1 MIDSSEALR
10 SPVIAARRG
19 PRNAPWVE
27 RSTRAGA
34 VGKSIILVLV
44 TLAVVF
50 PFVSLLSTSF
60 ASDRDVLRGGG
71 LVLIPLHP
79 TLNAYRSIFRQG
91 VVTHAMLVSV
101 GITVVG
107 TLLSL
112 SMTTAMAYG
121 LSRRVRGSR
130 VILLIALLTLL
141 FVPGIIPSYLI
152 VKQLGM
158 LNSYASL
165 IIPVAV
171 SAFNLVVLRQFFMEI
186 PKELLDSA
194 RIDGAGDLRI
204 LLRIVLPLSK
214 PAIAVVSLFY
224 AVGYWN
230 AFFYALLYLNETS
243 SWPLQLIVRFYAL
256 QGTSVTGGTVTDT
269 APLVSQSFETAVVV
283 VATVPIL
290 VVYPFL
296 QRYFTKGVLT
306 GAIKG

>member
-1 MIDSSEALR
+1 MIDPATAIRGR
-10 SPVIAARRG
+10 STG
-19 PRNAPWVE
+19 PAPWLE
-27 RSTRAGA
+27 PPTLAGRITKT
-34 VGKSIILVLV
+34 VVLILV
-44 TLAVVF
+44 TLAVIG
-50 PFVSLLSTSF
+50 PFVSLVSTSF
-60 ASDRDVLRGGG
+60 ASDRDVLSGGG
-71 LVLIPLHP
+71 LVLFPLHP
-79 TLNAYRSIFRQG
+79 SLNAYQSIFRQG

-107 TLLSL
+107 TIVSLSL
-112 SMTTAMAYG
+112 TTAMAYG

-130 VILLIALLTLL
+130 AMLLIALFTLL

-158 LNSYASL
+158 LNTYASL
-165 IIPVAV
+165 IVPVAI

-186 PKELLDSA
+186 PRELIDSA

-204 LLRIVLPLSK
+204 LLSLVLPLSK

-230 AFFYALLYLNETS
+230 AFFYALLYLNDTS

-256 QGTSVTGGTVTDT
+256 QGTTVTGGTVADT

-290 VVYPFL
+290 VVYPLL